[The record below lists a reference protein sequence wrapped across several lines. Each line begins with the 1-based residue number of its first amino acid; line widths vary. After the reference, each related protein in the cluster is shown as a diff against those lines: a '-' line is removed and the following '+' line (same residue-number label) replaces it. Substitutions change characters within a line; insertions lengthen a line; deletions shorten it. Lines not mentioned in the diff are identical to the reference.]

1 MIVIHSKTTC
11 KSYIVF
17 TKTPMALTADVTCV
31 LLKARFA
38 FLFGRHVLHVCW
50 KPKAALSWAAN
61 FFWTLSEADAICVLL
76 VVCQILHVC
85 FLEQGC
91 FLLVRS

>member
-1 MIVIHSKTTC
+1 MVVIHSKNIC
-11 KSYIVF
+11 KSCIVF

-38 FLFGRHVLHVCW
+38 FYWETCFTC
-50 KPKAALSWAAN
+50 ALETQSC
-61 FFWTLSEADAICVLL
+61 FELGSQLLLDLSEADAICVLL
-76 VVCQILHVC
+76 VLCLILHVC
-85 FLEQGC
+85 FLEQGY

>member
-1 MIVIHSKTTC
+1 MVVIHSKNAC

-17 TKTPMALTADVTCV
+17 TKTPMALTADVTCM

-38 FLFGRHVLHVCW
+38 FYLGDMFYMC
-50 KPKAALSWAAN
+50 ALTQSC
-61 FFWTLSEADAICVLL
+61 FELGSQLLLDLSEADAICVLL
-76 VVCQILHVC
+76 VWCLILHAC

-91 FLLVRS
+91 FYL